1 MTNSSDEHK
10 GHGIE
15 DDQLP
20 EDLRP
25 NEDNP
30 LAEGLDAGETAGDIG
45 PGELLEEGKAPDG
58 RDDDSEDGED

>member
-1 MTNSSDEHK
+1 MTNSSDKHQ